1 MREVFIYTDRVV
13 SMVRPRKLLMMAID
27 GVAPRAKMNQQRSRR
42 FRAAQEAKQKEDDRQ
57 NAIAELEA
65 MGKEVS
71 DEYRN
76 EKGWDS
82 NAITP
87 GTPFMDL
94 LAKSL
99 RYWVRKK
106 INEDPGWAGVR
117 LRRLCAA
124 SLAREVDLALNT
136 QLEVIISDASV
147 PGEGEHKIMD
157 FIRRQRVS
165 GEHDPN
171 TKHVIY
177 GLDAD
182 LIMLSLATHE
192 PYFKVL
198 REDVFADD
206 KKKRGCHRCGQPG
219 HHSSQCTGMQTCPS
233 YL

>member
-1 MREVFIYTDRVV
+1 MPCPREV
-13 SMVRPRKLLMMAID
+13 
-27 GVAPRAKMNQQRSRR
+27 
-42 FRAAQEAKQKEDDRQ
+42 
-57 NAIAELEA
+57 EL
-65 MGKEVS
+65 
-71 DEYRN
+71 
-76 EKGWDS
+76 
-82 NAITP
+82 T
-87 GTPFMDL
+87 L
-94 LAKSL
+94 H
-99 RYWVRKK
+99 
-106 INEDPGWAGVR
+106 
-117 LRRLCAA
+117 
-124 SLAREVDLALNT
+124 T

-206 KKKRGCHRCGQPG
+206 KKRGCHRCGQPG
-219 HHSSQCTGMQTCPS
+219 HHSRQCTGMQTCPS
-233 YL
+233 VSYEAPTTF